1 MKILQLSLIL
11 AILLSVTQISAATIR
26 QREVTM
32 NSQTERWVIV
42 KGMIEPGDTVNFL
55 GALGTG
61 DNKAVTV
68 WLDSPGG
75 SAAEGLA
82 IARVIKTLNLN
93 TYVHSNSKCDSICS
107 IMFLSGKRKMVTASS
122 RIGVHAAHDIKTKRI
137 DAYANAKIGWYLGS
151 IDYPE
156 ELVDL
161 WINTKPDRLVDL
173 NDGPNTNMRLGLETV
188 QPLEIPLLERLLS
201 SD

>member
-1 MKILQLSLIL
+1 MTVFRYLLI
-11 AILLSVTQISAATIR
+11 IIFCSFINQVSAAHIK
-26 QREVTM
+26 QREITM
-32 NSQTERWVIV
+32 NGSTERWIIV
-42 KGMIEPGDTVNFL
+42 RGLIEQGDTVNFL
-55 GALGTG
+55 GALGTSERR
-61 DNKAVTV
+61 AVTV

-82 IARVIKTLNLN
+82 IARMIKTLGLN
-93 TYVHSNSKCDSICS
+93 TYVHSDSKCDSICS

-122 RIGVHAAHDIKTKRI
+122 RIGIHAAHDLKTKRI

-156 ELVDL
+156 ELIDL

-173 NDGPNTNMRLGLETV
+173 NDGPNTNLRLGLETV
-188 QPLEIPLLERLLS
+188 TPLEIPLLERLLS
-201 SD
+201 D